1 MLGVAFFAMALLY
14 LRDARSIQTD
24 LVEFSIAPVG
34 LSRYTG
40 TAPEF
45 AISPD
50 GRHVAFAATTQG
62 VSTLWVRSLATLA
75 QHSIPGTEG
84 AQNPFWSPDSESLGF
99 FASGQLKTIRVSGGS
114 PVFVCEAPFVDAGA
128 PSGTWNRSDVIVFGL
143 NRDPLQR
150 VGSQGGT
157 PTPVTTL
164 TKDDARHRWPSFLPD
179 GQHFLYLAQGLQV
192 GRTAH
197 RIARRRPTPFR
208 SDRPSRTA
216 NMLRG
221 ICSLCEGGPSWRSP
235 STPAPA
241 SQQVAPLL
249 LNAQTA
255 VDPPFQRGMFSV
267 SAAAGSRIAE
277 RREHRRH

>member
-1 MLGVAFFAMALLY
+1 MALLY
-14 LRDARSIQTD
+14 LRDARSTQTD

-75 QHSIPGTEG
+75 QRSIPGTEG
-84 AQNPFWSPDSESLGF
+84 AQNPFWSPDSGSLGF
-99 FASGQLKTIRVSGGS
+99 FASGQLKTVRVSGGS
-114 PVFVCEAPFVDAGA
+114 PVVVCEAPFVDAAA

-143 NRDPLQR
+143 NRAPLQR

-164 TKDDARHRWPSFLPD
+164 AKDDAGHRWPSFLPD
-179 GQHFLYLAQGLQV
+179 GQHFLYLAQGLHV

-197 RIARRRPTPFR
+197 RIARVSRHRFARTVRVARR
-208 SDRPSRTA
+208 
-216 NMLRG
+216 
-221 ICSLCEGGPSWRSP
+221 ICSGPSVLCARGNP
-235 STPAPA
+235 RGAALRRRTPA
-241 SQQVAPLL
+241 SQQVPRCFSMHRPLSTL
-249 LNAQTA
+249 
-255 VDPPFQRGMFSV
+255 PC
-267 SAAAGSRIAE
+267 SAGCSPSPRQAGSRIAE
-277 RREHRRH
+277 RREHRRN